1 MGSKRVHTKPPNGTS
16 SKPFT
21 LCVFCGS
28 SEGKDPRFRDA
39 AKALADIMAKRSW
52 SLVYGGGTMGLM
64 GVLAGNVVASQGSD
78 AVHGIIPR
86 ALLLGGPPP
95 APEEFGRTT
104 VVDNMHER
112 KRMMAEEADAFVAL
126 PGGFGMLEELLE
138 MTTWSQLGI
147 HAKPVVVL
155 NASGFFDGVFEW
167 MQTAIKSGFIPD
179 VQGGL
184 IGQARTVEELETL
197 VTAREPVEGRYTFL
211 AWTGKKDEETA
222 EGEDLGSRNDL
233 VSP

>member
-1 MGSKRVHTKPPNGTS
+1 MT
-16 SKPFT
+16 
-21 LCVFCGS
+21 GS

-95 APEEFGRTT
+95 APERFGRTT

-197 VTAREPVEGRYTFL
+197 VAAREPVEGRYTFL
-211 AWTGKKDEETA
+211 RWTGKKDEENA
-222 EGEDLGSRNDL
+222 DGEDLGSRNDL